1 MPVGFGRDRRTA
13 IRAFSACVSGSLL
26 LLSGAGPLFAQEMV
40 PSGPLGREFAR
51 FVPDPGNAT
60 AGVPARNPTEA
71 LTLRDALALALM
83 QNPSLAA
90 YAWETRAREARVL
103 QAGRRPNPSVSGLI
117 EDIGSGAS
125 ASANQPIQPQAT
137 IQLNQLVELG
147 GKRSSRRNVARAE
160 RDLAAWDYEAAR
172 MGVLTSVTQAFT
184 DVLAAQESVR
194 LTDETTALVEKVLES
209 VKARVTAGDVSP
221 IEETRASVVL
231 ASVRLDAM
239 RARRALEAS
248 RTRLAALWGSPV
260 AAFGFATGDLRAEP
274 PALPPRE
281 ALAARLAGNP
291 DLARWSA
298 EIVQREAVLAA
309 ERARSVPDVT
319 VTGGYRRFTEIGDN
333 AVVVGAS
340 IGLPLFD
347 RNRDA
352 IEEAR
357 SRVARAREDQRAA
370 EMRVSAAL
378 ADAYAAMASAYDE
391 VAVLRSTVL
400 PGSQEAFDAV
410 TEGYRLGRF
419 TFQDVVDAQ
428 RTRIAAGSQYLRALA
443 DYRKAIANVERLI
456 GAPLSEPA
464 PGPDSA
470 RE

>member
-1 MPVGFGRDRRTA
+1 
-13 IRAFSACVSGSLL
+13 
-26 LLSGAGPLFAQEMV
+26 
-40 PSGPLGREFAR
+40 
-51 FVPDPGNAT
+51 
-60 AGVPARNPTEA
+60 
-71 LTLRDALALALM
+71 
-83 QNPSLAA
+83 
-90 YAWETRAREARVL
+90 VL
-103 QAGRRPNPSVSGLI
+103 QAGRRPNPSVSGLV

-125 ASANQPIQPQAT
+125 ADANQPVQPQAT
-137 IQLNQLVELG
+137 IQLNRLVELG
-147 GKRSSRRNVARAE
+147 GKRASRRDVAQAE

-172 MGVLTSVTQAFT
+172 IGVLTSVTQAFT

-194 LTDETTALVEKVLES
+194 LTEETSALVEKVTES

-239 RARRALEAS
+239 RARRTLEAS

-260 AAFGFATGDLRAEP
+260 AAFGTATGDLQAEP

-281 ALAARLAGNP
+281 VLAARLAGNP

-298 EIVQREAVLAA
+298 EIVHREAVLAA
-309 ERARSVPDVT
+309 ERAKSVPDVT
-319 VTGGYRRFTEIGDN
+319 VTGGYRRFTDLGDN

-352 IEEAR
+352 IVEAS
-357 SRVARAREDQRAA
+357 SRVAKAREEQRAA
-370 EMRVSAAL
+370 EMRVGAAL
-378 ADAYAAMASAYDE
+378 AEAYASMASAYDE
-391 VAVLRSTVL
+391 VTALRSTVL
-400 PGSQEAFDAV
+400 PGSQEAFDAI

-464 PGPDSA
+464 SGPDSA

>member
-1 MPVGFGRDRRTA
+1 MPVGFGRDRRAA
-13 IRAFSACVSGSLL
+13 IRAFSTCVSGSVL
-26 LLSGAGPLFAQEMV
+26 LLSGAGPLFAQEAV
-40 PSGPLGREFAR
+40 PPGPLGREFAR
-51 FVPDPGNAT
+51 FVPDPAT
-60 AGVPARNPTEA
+60 AQASVPARNPTDPV
-71 LTLRDALALALM
+71 TLRDALARALM
-83 QNPSLAA
+83 QNPTLAG

-103 QAGRRPNPSVSGLI
+103 QAGRRPNPTVSGLI
-117 EDIGSGAS
+117 EDIGSGTS
-125 ASANQPIQPQAT
+125 GGANQPVQPQAT

-147 GKRSSRRNVARAE
+147 GKRASRRDVAQAE

-172 MGVLTSVTQAFT
+172 IGVLTSVTQAFT

-194 LTDETTALVEKVLES
+194 LTEETSALVEKVTES

-221 IEETRASVVL
+221 IEETRANVAL

-239 RARRALEAS
+239 RARRTLEAS
-248 RTRLAALWGSPV
+248 RSRLAALWGSPV
-260 AAFGFATGDLRAEP
+260 AAFATATGDLRAEAP
-274 PALPPRE
+274 SLPAWD
-281 ALAARLAGNP
+281 ALTAGLAGNP

-309 ERARSVPDVT
+309 ERAKSVPDVT
-319 VTGGYRRFTEIGDN
+319 VTGGYRRFTDLGDN

-352 IEEAR
+352 IVEAR
-357 SRVARAREDQRAA
+357 SRIARAREDQRAA

-378 ADAYAAMASAYDE
+378 ADAYASMASAYDE
-391 VAVLRSTVL
+391 VTALRSTVL
-400 PGSQEAFDAV
+400 PGSQEAFDAI

-464 PGPDSA
+464 SGPDSA